1 MSCWFCY
8 FFKKNVFMMKNMS
21 FVSVNN
27 IFMSDCWIFC
37 YILSPNKLNFPP
49 STWGYVIRNITF
61 LICTSKMEWGS
72 EYQTSKYQKHLDTEL
87 LLLWYSDA
95 LCGLQS
101 PLHNIILYFCS
112 SPFCLRE
119 SEITILSP
127 FRNFFYH
134 ILALCSPLKYLF
146 YRCDLILIGF
156 PKLVN

>member
-1 MSCWFCY
+1 
-8 FFKKNVFMMKNMS
+8 MS

-72 EYQTSKYQKHLDTEL
+72 EYQTSKYQKHLVTEL